1 MKDAKENVNKY
12 VRSLPVLGLI
22 ISIILIV
29 LFFFIW
35 KVEGNFVVIF
45 IYCLLPVIVNTSVYG
60 AYLVVRSKKFFN
72 N

>member
-60 AYLVVRSKKFFN
+60 AY
-72 N
+72 

>member
-1 MKDAKENVNKY
+1 MKNAKENVNKY
-12 VRSLPVLGLI
+12 VRILPVLGLI

-60 AYLVVRSKKFFN
+60 AYLVVRSK
-72 N
+72 